1 MVAQQASP
9 PFFLLQNIWWINPS
23 ISVMPKQGQTVQT
36 LINRLHNTKCKA
48 RLAYTYF
55 DTETGTNNLNG
66 WSSPT
71 LEWKRLK

>member
-1 MVAQQASP
+1 
-9 PFFLLQNIWWINPS
+9 
-23 ISVMPKQGQTVQT
+23 MPKQGQTVQT
-36 LINRLHNTKCKA
+36 LINRLHNTKFKA

-66 WSSPT
+66 WSGPT